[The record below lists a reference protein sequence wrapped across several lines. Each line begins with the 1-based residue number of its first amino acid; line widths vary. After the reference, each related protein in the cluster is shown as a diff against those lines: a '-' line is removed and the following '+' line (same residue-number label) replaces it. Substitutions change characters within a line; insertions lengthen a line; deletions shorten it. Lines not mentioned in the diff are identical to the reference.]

1 MATNGRK
8 KITSKK
14 KPDRMAR
21 MIGAMLRKL
30 EVNPNMRYETVLT
43 VEEHNE
49 AVQMMRAAVAHVLRH
64 VAAQHHKGKRPRP
77 PARFQWR
84 GFWYPLQYSNMGR
97 VFIATKSGARV
108 LGSGYFAI

>member
-1 MATNGRK
+1 MAGMKRSKPSGRGNQAR
-8 KITSKK
+8 I
-14 KPDRMAR
+14 AR
-21 MIGAMLRKL
+21 MIRAMLHKL
-30 EVNPNMRYETVLT
+30 ETNPRRRYEEVLT
-43 VEEHNE
+43 VEEYGE

-64 VAAQHHKGKRPRP
+64 VEAQRRKEKRLCP

-84 GFWYPLQYSNMGR
+84 GVWYPLQYSNMGR